1 MKKFG
6 AFNLDHF
13 WNFPTKIAHFL
24 IKITHFIVL
33 REKVKG
39 VANNELQN
47 EARVFPQLAEF
58 LIELVTP

>member
-39 VANNELQN
+39 VANNELQT
-47 EARVFPQLAEF
+47 EARVFP
-58 LIELVTP
+58 